1 MNDLEHNSP
10 DTVCPHCGVEAT
22 WRFLDEEQPM
32 VEIAC
37 PDCGRFELSRAEFG
51 QAEFDIAQQKN
62 GGSD

>member
-1 MNDLEHNSP
+1 
-10 DTVCPHCGVEAT
+10 
-22 WRFLDEEQPM
+22 M